1 MPYRQTDLLPEVRN
15 TARALIL
22 RDHQVL
28 LLLKQGERYALPGGA
43 QDTGETLEDAL
54 QRECLEE
61 IGTHVDAPRLVTVC
75 DVFKRKDTV
84 PPSRRHLVDFIFLCL
99 LPADYIAGNGP
110 QPDKRQLDVRW
121 VDVAA
126 LPELTFTPEYL
137 STWLPSLVCAAEQ
150 GSTTVAYAGAFHDDP
165 TA

>member
-1 MPYRQTDLLPEVRN
+1 MPDRLPDLLSGVRN

-28 LLLKQGERYALPGGA
+28 LLRKQGGRYALPGGA
-43 QDTGETLEDAL
+43 QGTGETLEDAL

-61 IGTHVDAPRLVTVC
+61 IGARVDAPRLVTVC
-75 DVFKRKDTV
+75 DVFKRKDTQ
-84 PPSRRHLVDFIFLCL
+84 PPSRRHLVDFIFLCM
-99 LPADYIAGNGP
+99 LPANYVAGNGP
-110 QPDKRQLDVRW
+110 QPDKRQLDVCW
-121 VDVAA
+121 VDIDT

-137 STWLPSLVCAAEQ
+137 SSCLPSLIRAAEQ
-150 GSTTVAYAGAFHDDP
+150 GSTSLAYAGAFHDDP